1 MPDGSTK
8 IEERLSNYDPDWPIG
23 GAIATK
29 SAKLLITPRPYVVDS
44 SVLYHWKAGNV
55 MNKTYISD
63 FISGM
68 EIFPPF

>member
-8 IEERLSNYDPDWPIG
+8 IEERFREYDSDWPIG

-29 SAKLLITPRPYVVDS
+29 SVKLLITPRPYVVDS
-44 SVLYHWKAGNV
+44 SVLYHWKAGTLK
-55 MNKTYISD
+55 NKTYISD

-68 EIFPPF
+68 QIFPPF